1 MIRPMER
8 LDLRRLLFDREVM
21 GLMGLTLL
29 VKPIGLLN
37 QVLIARWF
45 GAGEELDAY
54 ALAYFLVT
62 FGDGTISH
70 VFKGAMAP
78 YLIQLKRAYD
88 RLTFAR
94 FQNGVLA
101 LFMGSGALWLLGL
114 VLAAGA
120 VVSVVGPELPPVSR
134 DLTVRMMVLL
144 ALPAFVLVAN
154 NLGIAVLNLHQFFR
168 LAGAMPLLNSLAM
181 LAALLLWHDKLG
193 IWALPAGFALSQ
205 VLQWPLIHLRAWRV
219 RVLAAARP
227 TLARRDL
234 RRVGDLI
241 GLVLLAQVLLMVN
254 AFLDKWFATGL
265 EAGSIS
271 SLTYAMTLT
280 NFGLLLFAS
289 SLMTVMYPRMSEAI
303 TAGDLTGCSD
313 YIRQNLARLAH
324 LVVPASLALALAG
337 PEIVRVLFQRG
348 AFDAAD
354 ALRTSGTTTMYL
366 LGLPALIINTLVA
379 RIFHSLQLLRD
390 KVWLAVQY
398 LATNALLNF
407 LLIGPLQVRG
417 LALASTLAI
426 NLHLLLS
433 LWILHRRRS
442 GLATAPLL
450 AIVGRSYLLAI
461 GAALIY
467 WLLPLQNL
475 PSAVAATPLLTVVGV
490 GGLKAAVVVGVYGV
504 LLGCW
509 RSLRAVT
516 K

>member
-1 MIRPMER
+1 
-8 LDLRRLLFDREVM
+8 
-21 GLMGLTLL
+21 
-29 VKPIGLLN
+29 
-37 QVLIARWF
+37 
-45 GAGEELDAY
+45 
-54 ALAYFLVT
+54 
-62 FGDGTISH
+62 
-70 VFKGAMAP
+70 
-78 YLIQLKRAYD
+78 
-88 RLTFAR
+88 
-94 FQNGVLA
+94 
-101 LFMGSGALWLLGL
+101 
-114 VLAAGA
+114 
-120 VVSVVGPELPPVSR
+120 
-134 DLTVRMMVLL
+134 
-144 ALPAFVLVAN
+144 
-154 NLGIAVLNLHQFFR
+154 
-168 LAGAMPLLNSLAM
+168 M
-181 LAALLLWHDKLG
+181 LAALLLWHDTLG

-241 GLVLLAQVLLMVN
+241 GLVLLAQILLMVN

-303 TAGDLTGCSD
+303 SAGDLAGCSD

-426 NLHLLLS
+426 NLHLVLS

-450 AIVGRSYLLAI
+450 AIVGRSYLLGI

-475 PSAVAATPLLTVVGV
+475 PSAAAATPLLTVVGV

>member
-1 MIRPMER
+1 MER

-467 WLLPLQNL
+467 WLLPLGSSLLSLNAQGFIGTL
-475 PSAVAATPLLTVVGV
+475 TSAIVKCGVILLAY
-490 GGLKAAVVVGVYGV
+490 GGLLF
-504 LLGCW
+504 LL
-509 RSLRAVT
+509 RRYRR
-516 K
+516 